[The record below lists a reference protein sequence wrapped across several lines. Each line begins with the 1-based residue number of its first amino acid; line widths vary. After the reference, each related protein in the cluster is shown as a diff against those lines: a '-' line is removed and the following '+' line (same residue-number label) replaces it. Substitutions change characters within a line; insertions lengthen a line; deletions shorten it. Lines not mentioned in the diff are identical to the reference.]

1 MKISGICKIMNKWDD
16 NEKKYMKDQF
26 IYEVKQTSSGVL
38 AIGKL
43 SFASSSPQKNK
54 ETGESE
60 FISTTKSF
68 VCFDNESINTIEKT
82 LGKLINIEGEIKIE
96 KYVDKDNK
104 KQTIE
109 KFIINKAS
117 VFNKNDNKP
126 NPHQE
131 AKQNGYQKEVVVEQ
145 DDSAEI
151 PF

>member
-1 MKISGICKIMNKWDD
+1 MKISGICRVMNKWDD
-16 NEKKYMKDQF
+16 NEKKYIKDQF
-26 IYEVKQTSSGVL
+26 IYEIKQTSSGVL

-131 AKQNGYQKEVVVEQ
+131 AKQNGYQKEVVIAQ
-145 DDSAEI
+145 DDSEEI

>member
-1 MKISGICKIMNKWDD
+1 MKISGICRVMNKWDD

-26 IYEVKQTSSGVL
+26 IYEIKQTSSGVL

-131 AKQNGYQKEVVVEQ
+131 AKQNGYQKEVVVKQ
-145 DDSAEI
+145 DDSEEI

>member
-1 MKISGICKIMNKWDD
+1 MKISGICRVMNKWDD

-26 IYEVKQTSSGVL
+26 IYEIKQTSSGVL

-131 AKQNGYQKEVVVEQ
+131 AKQNGYQKEVVIAQ
-145 DDSAEI
+145 DDSEEI

>member
-1 MKISGICKIMNKWDD
+1 MKISGICRVMNKWDD

-26 IYEVKQTSSGVL
+26 IYEIKQTSSGVL

>member
-1 MKISGICKIMNKWDD
+1 MKISGICRVVNKWDD

-26 IYEVKQTSSGVL
+26 IYEIKQTSSGVL

-109 KFIINKAS
+109 KFIINKAF

-145 DDSAEI
+145 DDSEEI

>member
-1 MKISGICKIMNKWDD
+1 MKISGICRVMNKWDD

-26 IYEVKQTSSGVL
+26 IYEIKQTSSGVL

-117 VFNKNDNKP
+117 IFNKDDNKP

-131 AKQNGYQKEVVVEQ
+131 AKQNGYQKEVAVEQ
-145 DDSAEI
+145 DDSEEI

>member
-1 MKISGICKIMNKWDD
+1 MKISGICRVMNKWDD

-26 IYEVKQTSSGVL
+26 IYEIKQTSSGVL

-145 DDSAEI
+145 DDSEEI

>member
-1 MKISGICKIMNKWDD
+1 MKISGICRVMNKWDD

-26 IYEVKQTSSGVL
+26 IYEIKQTSSGVL

-43 SFASSSPQKNK
+43 SFTSSSPQKNK

-117 VFNKNDNKP
+117 VFNKNDNKI
-126 NPHQE
+126 N
-131 AKQNGYQKEVVVEQ
+131 K
-145 DDSAEI
+145 
-151 PF
+151 F

>member
-1 MKISGICKIMNKWDD
+1 MKISGICRVVNKWDD

-26 IYEVKQTSSGVL
+26 LLEIKQTNSGVL
-38 AIGKL
+38 AFGKL
-43 SFASSSPQKNK
+43 SFSSSSPQKNK

-60 FISTTKSF
+60 FISAVKPF
-68 VCFDNESINTIEKT
+68 VCFNNDAINTIEKT

-117 VFNKNDNKP
+117 VFNKNDIKP

-131 AKQNGYQKEVVVEQ
+131 AKQNGYQKEATVEE
-145 DDSAEI
+145 DDSEEI